1 MIIPVRC
8 FTCNTILADK
18 YDWFI
23 REVRK
28 QTNEDEP
35 NILDVS
41 AKDIKKTPHGLLLD
55 KLGLKKY
62 LTALTRFFCLI
73 AVVRLNNTSFFTQ
86 ILSDLDFF
94 SYKIKGKSTGNQL
107 KPLSRVTTTV

>member
-23 REVRK
+23 GEVRK
-28 QTNEDEP
+28 QTNQDEP

-41 AKDIKKTPHGLLLD
+41 AKDIKKTPHGVLLD

-62 LTALTRFFCLI
+62 CCRRIMLGHVDLI
-73 AVVRLNNTSFFTQ
+73 D
-86 ILSDLDFF
+86 I
-94 SYKIKGKSTGNQL
+94 I
-107 KPLSRVTTTV
+107 